1 MGIMNNDFE
10 YSMWDLQL
18 EIKPSDDAI
27 ERVKTLNKKSAKTFV
42 GKRIVKMQITIVLLL
57 ILLIPTAVFAAQSLS
72 QVLFE
77 KTKDAGITEKEMKQ
91 VLLYLE
97 ETGHTADQIKDFDSL
112 MRNEDG
118 LTYGPEA
125 FDSDLIQVEMENG
138 ETGYIYEEDLLTEGD
153 FVKSPEEAIAW
164 NKKSDELIEK
174 QRYIKKIPVYDADGK
189 TKIGVFFIKK

>member
-1 MGIMNNDFE
+1 MNNDFE

-77 KTKDAGITEKEMKQ
+77 KTKDAGITEKEMEQ

-97 ETGHTADQIKDFDSL
+97 ETGHTADQIEGFDPL
-112 MRNEDG
+112 LRNEEG
-118 LTYGPEA
+118 LTYGPKA
-125 FDSDLIQVEMENG
+125 FGADLVLVEMENG
-138 ETGYIYEEDLLTEGD
+138 ETGYIYADDLLTEGD
-153 FVKSPEEAIAW
+153 FVKTPEEALAW
-164 NKKSDELIEK
+164 NKKVDELIK
-174 QRYIKKIPVYDADGK
+174 KYGYVKKIPVYASDGK
-189 TKIGVFFIKK
+189 KVIGVFFIK

>member
-1 MGIMNNDFE
+1 MNNDFE

-42 GKRIVKMQITIVLLL
+42 GKRIVKMQTTIVLLL

-72 QVLFE
+72 QVIFE

-97 ETGHTADQIKDFDSL
+97 KTGHTADQIKDFDPL

-125 FDSDLIQVEMENG
+125 FASDLIQVEMENG